1 MIDAP
6 AGSSRDAPEDWRREY
21 VRQLERRIAK
31 SLTYLSDAPAAMVR
45 THIRSFLTL
54 LNETH
59 RFTDLNQKS
68 FELISLLHPL
78 PLRWGLGSV
87 WEAELRF
94 AIEHVPDG
102 RAGLT
107 AEYRCSLGDVYMYR
121 GQFDQ
126 AIAEGEQVLQMAEAP
141 LVQAARAV
149 RVLFTCYRAD
159 GRPDLA
165 DELIRQMSER
175 FYGSLPAAEISEQA
189 AQAWLQFQQ
198 CQLILLRERGQTER
212 ALELVEDMLQLDER
226 EGRPDL
232 TLTAN
237 LLTDRSTL
245 LWARGRY
252 QESVA
257 GLKQAMQ
264 LFDQAQDQFNAESL
278 KSNLGLVYWTMGE
291 LDLAEK
297 TLLEVIR
304 FYQETGSDHL
314 LTYVVS
320 YLGLVQFV
328 RGDLEAALSLT
339 QEHID
344 LAERINFVHEYYR
357 GRRNLGEIL
366 YHFGKYDL
374 SIAETEAAHAYYER
388 RGSREAYGQDVL
400 WLALCYH
407 AKGERERALAAVQQT
422 LESGRQL
429 KSRVLEQ
436 LALRCLAEITP
447 PEAQEEREAH
457 LLRSLQLAQEMG
469 RKHEEAA
476 VHLALAGLH
485 AGERRQTEWSKGAA
499 ILQEIGAQ
507 KWLEGSSP
515 EEPPFL
521 PLLL

>member
-6 AGSSRDAPEDWRREY
+6 GPSSEPEPDDWRGEY
-21 VRQLERRIAK
+21 VRQLDRRIDK
-31 SLTYLSDAPAAMVR
+31 SLAYLSGAPAALVR
-45 THIRSFLTL
+45 THIRSFLSL

-59 RFTDLNQKS
+59 RFAKLNQKS
-68 FELISLLHPL
+68 FELISRLHPL

-94 AIEHVPDG
+94 AVEQVPDG
-102 RAGLT
+102 RSDLT
-107 AEYRCSLGDVYMYR
+107 AEYLCSLGDVYMYR
-121 GQFDQ
+121 GQFNQ
-126 AIAEGEQVLQMAEAP
+126 AIAEEEQVLGMQAAP
-141 LVQAARAV
+141 LVQAAHAARI
-149 RVLFTCYRAD
+149 LFTCYRAD
-159 GRPDLA
+159 GRPQLA
-165 DELIRQMSER
+165 DELIRRVSER
-175 FYGSLPAAEISEQA
+175 FYGDLPAAETPVQA

-198 CQLILLRERGQTER
+198 CQLVLLRERGQTDR
-212 ALELVEDMLQLDER
+212 ALELVEDMLGLDAR

-232 TLTAN
+232 TQTAG

-257 GLKQAMQ
+257 DLKQAMQ
-264 LFDQAQDQFNAESL
+264 LFAQAQDQFNAESL

-304 FYQETGSDHL
+304 FYRETGSDHL
-314 LTYVVS
+314 QTYGVS
-320 YLGLVQFV
+320 YLGLVYFA
-328 RGDLEAALSLT
+328 RGDLEPALSLT

-366 YHFGKYDL
+366 YYFGEYDRA
-374 SIAETEAAHAYYER
+374 IAETEAAHAYYEK

-407 AKGERERALAAVQQT
+407 ARGERGRALSAAQET
-422 LESGRQL
+422 LARGLDL

-447 PEAQEEREAH
+447 PEAQAQREEY
-457 LLRSLQLAQEMG
+457 LLRSLRLAQEMG
-469 RKHEEAA
+469 RKHEQAA
-476 VHLALAGLH
+476 VHLALAGFY
-485 AGERRQTEWSKGAA
+485 ADQRRQEEWNKGAE
-499 ILQEIGAQ
+499 ILQEIGAE
-507 KWLEGSSP
+507 KWLEGRLP
-515 EEPPFL
+515 AEPPFL